1 MQRVMAVTK
10 LGEDLELVKCELP
23 VPKGHEVLIRTTFAG
38 LCHSD
43 LHQIDGYFDLGGDEK
58 LNVGA
63 RKKLPFCV
71 GHEIEGEVIAVGK
84 NAKGKVNIGQSYGI
98 YVSSKIISILDITP
112 IIKRHYYINY
122 KLIIF

>member
-1 MQRVMAVTK
+1 MSLNIDNLTFGYIGHREIYNNLSLKVHNVRS
-10 LGEDLELVKCELP
+10 LGLLGNNGSGK
-23 VPKGHEVLIRTTFAG
+23 TTFAG

-98 YVSSKIISILDITP
+98 YVSSKIQNLKQRYSL
-112 IIKRHYYINY
+112 
-122 KLIIF
+122 